1 MPKVLIDAGHY
12 GSKYNQGVIKDYFES
27 NMTWELQGYLKKE
40 LLAYG
45 IIVGVTRT
53 NKDTD
58 VSVYNRG
65 TMARGYDL
73 LMSLHSNAASAESA
87 KRVSIY
93 KPLSGIGDKIAE
105 IIGKAVFDCM
115 NLKADKSWYYETKTR
130 KSTLANR
137 EYYGIL
143 RGAADV
149 GVPALIVEHS
159 FHTNKEACSWL
170 LKSANLKELAKA
182 EAKAIAEYFGITQTA
197 TEGED
202 AFAETFMGVKTVTI
216 TLNQL
221 SKGAKG
227 EQVKNLQIL
236 LIGKGYSCG
245 SAGADGDFGTNTDKA
260 LKKFQT
266 DNGLV
271 ADGICGKNT
280 WNKLIKG

>member
-1 MPKVLIDAGHY
+1 MPKVLLDAGHY
-12 GSKYNQGVIKDYFES
+12 GSKYNQGVIKDYYES

-45 IIVGVTRT
+45 ITVGVTRT

-58 VSVYNRG
+58 VEPYNRG
-65 TMARGYDL
+65 LMARGYDL
-73 LMSLHSNAASAESA
+73 FLSLHSNAASGESA

-105 IIGKAVFDCM
+105 VIGKAVFDCM
-115 NLKADKSWYYETKTR
+115 NLKADKYWYYETKTR

-137 EYYGIL
+137 EYYGVL

-149 GVPALIVEHS
+149 GVPGLIVEHS
-159 FHTNKEACSWL
+159 FHTNNEACSWL
-170 LKSANLKELAKA
+170 LKSANLKKLAKA
-182 EAKAIAEYFGITQTA
+182 EAKAIAEYFGITQKP
-197 TEGED
+197 TEAVEE
-202 AFAETFMGVKTVTI
+202 AKTVTV

-245 SAGADGDFGTNTDKA
+245 SSGADGDFGTNTEKA
-260 LKKFQT
+260 VKKFQK
-266 DNGLV
+266 DNGLD

-280 WNKLIKG
+280 WTKLLT

>member
-1 MPKVLIDAGHY
+1 MPKVLLDAGHY
-12 GSKYNQGVIKDYFES
+12 GSKYNQGVISEYYES

-45 IIVGVTRT
+45 ITVGVTRT

-58 VSVYNRG
+58 VAVYKRG
-65 TMARGYDL
+65 TMAKGYDL
-73 LMSLHSNAASAESA
+73 LISLHSNAASAESV

-105 IIGKAVFDCM
+105 LIGKAVLNCM
-115 NLKADKSWYYETKTR
+115 NLKADKNWYYETKTR
-130 KSTLANR
+130 KSEKGNW
-137 EYYGIL
+137 EYYGVL

-182 EAKAIAEYFGITQTA
+182 EAKAIAGYFGIAQTA
-197 TEGED
+197 TEAVE
-202 AFAETFMGVKTVTI
+202 EVKSVTV

-221 SKGAKG
+221 SKGMKG

-245 SAGADGDFGTNTDKA
+245 ASGADGDFGTNTEKA
-260 LKKFQT
+260 VKKFQK
-266 DNGLV
+266 DNGLT

-280 WNKLIKG
+280 WDKLLNA

>member
-58 VSVYNRG
+58 VAVYNRG
-65 TMARGYDL
+65 TMAKGYDL
-73 LMSLHSNAASAESA
+73 LISLHSNAASTESV
-87 KRVSIY
+87 KRVSVY

-105 IIGKAVFDCM
+105 LIGKAVLDCM
-115 NLKADKSWYYETKTR
+115 NLTKDKYWYYDTKTR

-137 EYYGIL
+137 EYYGVL

-170 LKSANLKELAKA
+170 LESANLKKLAKA
-182 EAKAIAEYFGITQTA
+182 EAKAIAEYFGITQKP
-197 TEGED
+197 TEAVSEKD
-202 AFAETFMGVKTVTI
+202 VLVALK
-216 TLNQL
+216 QL
-221 SKGAKG
+221 AKGSKG
-227 EQVKNLQIL
+227 EQVKSLQIL

-245 SAGADGDFGTNTDKA
+245 SSGADGDFGTNTEKA
-260 LKKFQT
+260 VKKFQK
-266 DNGLV
+266 DNGLT

-280 WNKLIKG
+280 WAKLLNA

>member
-1 MPKVLIDAGHY
+1 MPKVLLDAGHY
-12 GSKYNQGVIKDYFES
+12 GSKYNQGAVKDYYES

-45 IIVGVTRT
+45 ITVGVTRT

-58 VSVYNRG
+58 VAVYNRG
-65 TMARGYDL
+65 TMAKGYDL
-73 LMSLHSNAASAESA
+73 LISLHSNAASGESA
-87 KRVSIY
+87 KRVSIF

-105 IIGKAVFDCM
+105 LIGKAVLNCM
-115 NLKADKSWYYETKTR
+115 NLKADKNWYYETKTR
-130 KSTLANR
+130 KSEKGNW
-137 EYYGIL
+137 EYYGVL

-182 EAKAIAEYFGITQTA
+182 EAKAIAGYFGITQTT
-197 TEGED
+197 TEAVE
-202 AFAETFMGVKTVTI
+202 EVKSVTV

-221 SKGAKG
+221 SKGMKG

-245 SAGADGDFGTNTDKA
+245 ASGADGDFGTNTEKA
-260 LKKFQT
+260 VKKFQK
-266 DNGLV
+266 DNGLT
-271 ADGICGKNT
+271 ADGICGTNT
-280 WNKLIKG
+280 WDKLLNA

>member
-12 GSKYNQGVIKDYFES
+12 GSEYNQGVIRDYYES

-45 IIVGVTRT
+45 ITVGITRT

-58 VSVYNRG
+58 VAVYDRG
-65 TMARGYDL
+65 TMAKGYDL
-73 LMSLHSNAASAESA
+73 LVSLHSNAANAESV

-105 IIGKAVFDCM
+105 LMGKAVFDCM
-115 NLKADKSWYYETKTR
+115 NLKADKNWYYETKTK
-130 KSTLANR
+130 KSTLGNR
-137 EYYGIL
+137 EYYGVL

-149 GVPALIVEHS
+149 RVPALIVEHS
-159 FHTNKEACSWL
+159 FHTNNEACSWL
-170 LKSANLKELAKA
+170 LKSANLKKLAKD
-182 EAKAIAEYFGITQTA
+182 EAKAISGYFGITQKP
-197 TEGED
+197 TEAVSEKD
-202 AFAETFMGVKTVTI
+202 VLVALK
-216 TLNQL
+216 QL
-221 SKGAKG
+221 AKGSKG

-245 SAGADGDFGTNTDKA
+245 SSGADGDFGTNTDKA
-260 LKKFQT
+260 LKKFQK
-266 DNGLV
+266 DNGLD

-280 WNKLIKG
+280 WNKLLT

>member
-12 GSKYNQGVIKDYFES
+12 GSKYNQGVIKDYYES
-27 NMTWELQGYLKKE
+27 NMTWELQGYLKQE

-45 IIVGVTRT
+45 FIVGVTRT

-58 VSVYNRG
+58 VAVYNRG

-73 LMSLHSNAASAESA
+73 LVSLHSNAASAESV

-105 IIGKAVFDCM
+105 LIGKAVLDCM
-115 NLKADKSWYYETKTR
+115 NLNTYYETKTR

-137 EYYGIL
+137 EYYGVL

-170 LKSANLKELAKA
+170 LKSANLKKLAKA
-182 EAKAIAEYFGITQTA
+182 EAKAIAEYFGVTQKP
-197 TEGED
+197 TEAVSEKD
-202 AFAETFMGVKTVTI
+202 VLVALK
-216 TLNQL
+216 QL
-221 SKGAKG
+221 AKGSKG
-227 EQVKNLQIL
+227 EQVKSLQIL

-245 SAGADGDFGTNTDKA
+245 SSGADGDFGTNTDKA
-260 LKKFQT
+260 VKKFQK
-266 DNGLV
+266 DNGLD

-280 WNKLIKG
+280 WNKLLT

>member
-12 GSKYNQGVIKDYFES
+12 GSKYNQGAIKDYYES
-27 NMTWELQGYLKKE
+27 NMTWELQGYLVKE
-40 LLAYG
+40 LEAYG
-45 IIVGVTRT
+45 ITTGVTRT

-58 VSVYNRG
+58 VAVYNRG
-65 TMARGYDL
+65 TMAKGYDL
-73 LMSLHSNAASAESA
+73 LLSLHSNAASAESV

-105 IIGKAVFDCM
+105 LMGKAVLDCM
-115 NLKADKSWYYETKTR
+115 NLNTYYETKTR

-137 EYYGIL
+137 EYYGVL

-170 LKSANLKELAKA
+170 LKSSNLKELAKA
-182 EAKAIAEYFGITQTA
+182 EAKAVAEYFGITA
-197 TEGED
+197 KPTEAED
-202 AFAETFMGVKTVTI
+202 AFAEIVMGVKTVTV

-227 EQVKNLQIL
+227 AQVKNLQIL
-236 LIGKGYSCG
+236 LVGKGYSCG

-260 LKKFQT
+260 LRQFQK
-266 DNGLV
+266 DNGLEV
-271 ADGICGKNT
+271 DGYCGTNT
-280 WNKLIKG
+280 WNKLLKG

>member
-1 MPKVLIDAGHY
+1 MPKVLLDAGHY
-12 GSKYNQGVIKDYFES
+12 GSKYNQGVIKDYYES

-45 IIVGVTRT
+45 ISVGVTRT

-58 VSVYNRG
+58 VEPYNRG

-73 LMSLHSNAASAESA
+73 FISLHSNAASTEYT

-105 IIGKAVFDCM
+105 LMGKAVFDCM
-115 NLKADKSWYYETKTR
+115 NLTMDKYWYYETKTR

-137 EYYGIL
+137 EYYGVL
-143 RGAADV
+143 RGAAAV

-170 LKSANLKELAKA
+170 LKSANLKKLAKD
-182 EAKAIAEYFGITQTA
+182 EAKAIAKYFGITQKPIEA
-197 TEGED
+197 VEE
-202 AFAETFMGVKTVTI
+202 AKTVTV

-221 SKGAKG
+221 SKGSKG
-227 EQVKNLQIL
+227 AQVKNLQIL

-260 LKKFQT
+260 LKKFQK
-266 DNGLV
+266 DNGLDV
-271 ADGICGKNT
+271 DGICGKNT
-280 WNKLIKG
+280 WNKLLT

>member
-1 MPKVLIDAGHY
+1 MPKVLLDAGHY
-12 GSKYNQGVIKDYFES
+12 GSEYNQGVIKDYYES

-45 IIVGVTRT
+45 ITVGVTRT

-58 VSVYNRG
+58 VAVYDRG
-65 TMARGYDL
+65 TMAKGYDL
-73 LMSLHSNAASAESA
+73 FISLHSNAANAEST

-105 IIGKAVFDCM
+105 LMGKAVFDCM
-115 NLKADKSWYYETKTR
+115 NLSEDKYWYCESKTK
-130 KSTLANR
+130 KSTLGNW
-137 EYYGIL
+137 EYYGVL

-170 LKSANLKELAKA
+170 LKSANLKKLAKD
-182 EAKAIAEYFGITQTA
+182 EAKAIAKYFGITQKP
-197 TEGED
+197 TEAVEE
-202 AFAETFMGVKTVTI
+202 AKTVTV

-221 SKGAKG
+221 SKGSKG
-227 EQVKNLQIL
+227 SQVKNLQIL

-245 SAGADGDFGTNTDKA
+245 SSGADGDFGTNTDKA
-260 LKKFQT
+260 LKKFQK
-266 DNGLV
+266 DNGLD

-280 WNKLIKG
+280 WNKLLA

>member
-12 GSKYNQGVIKDYFES
+12 GSKYNQGVIKDYYES
-27 NMTWELQGYLKKE
+27 NMTWELQGYLVKE
-40 LLAYG
+40 LEAYG
-45 IIVGVTRT
+45 ITTGVTRT

-58 VSVYNRG
+58 VAVYNRG
-65 TMARGYDL
+65 KMAKGYDL
-73 LMSLHSNAASAESA
+73 LLSLHSNAASAESV

-105 IIGKAVFDCM
+105 LIGRAVLDCM
-115 NLKADKSWYYETKTR
+115 NLTADKNWDYETKTR

-137 EYYGIL
+137 EYYGVL

-170 LKSANLKELAKA
+170 LKSSNLKELAKA
-182 EAKAIAEYFGITQTA
+182 EAKAIAEYFGITA
-197 TEGED
+197 KPTEAED
-202 AFAETFMGVKTVTI
+202 AFADIFMEVKTVTV

-227 EQVKNLQIL
+227 AQVKNLQIL

-260 LKKFQT
+260 LRQFQK
-266 DNGLV
+266 DNGLEV
-271 ADGICGKNT
+271 DGYCGKNT
-280 WNKLIKG
+280 WTKLLT

>member
-1 MPKVLIDAGHY
+1 MPKVLLDAGHY
-12 GSKYNQGVIKDYFES
+12 GSKYNQGVISEYYES

-45 IIVGVTRT
+45 ITVGVTRT

-58 VSVYNRG
+58 VAVYNRG
-65 TMARGYDL
+65 TMAKGYDL
-73 LMSLHSNAASAESA
+73 LISLHSNAASAESA

-93 KPLSGIGDKIAE
+93 KPLSGIGDRIAE
-105 IIGKAVFDCM
+105 LIGKAVFNCM
-115 NLKADKSWYYETKTR
+115 NLKADKYWYYETKTR
-130 KSTLANR
+130 KSEKGNW
-137 EYYGIL
+137 EYYGVL

-149 GVPALIVEHS
+149 GIPALIVEHS

-182 EAKAIAEYFGITQTA
+182 EAKAIAEYFGITEKPTKNETA
-197 TEGED
+197 FEEM
-202 AFAETFMGVKTVTI
+202 FMGVKSVTVN
-216 TLNQL
+216 LNQL

-227 EQVKNLQIL
+227 EHVKNLQIL

-245 SAGADGDFGTNTDKA
+245 SSGADGDFGTNTEKA
-260 LKKFQT
+260 VKKFQK
-266 DNGLV
+266 DNGLT

-280 WNKLIKG
+280 WTKLLT

>member
-12 GSKYNQGVIKDYFES
+12 GSKYNQGVIKDYHES

-45 IIVGVTRT
+45 ITVGVTRT

-58 VSVYNRG
+58 VAVYNRG
-65 TMARGYDL
+65 TMAKGYDL
-73 LMSLHSNAASAESA
+73 LVSLHSNAASAESV

-93 KPLSGIGDKIAE
+93 KPLSGIGDRIAE
-105 IIGKAVFDCM
+105 LIGKAVLDCM
-115 NLKADKSWYYETKTR
+115 NLTADKSWYYETKTR
-130 KSTLANR
+130 KSEKGNW
-137 EYYGIL
+137 EYYGVL
-143 RGAADV
+143 RGAASV

-170 LKSANLKELAKA
+170 LKSANLKKLAKV
-182 EAKAIAEYFGITQTA
+182 EAKVIAEYFGITQTA
-197 TEGED
+197 TEGES
-202 AFAETFMGVKTVTI
+202 EGKTVTI

-221 SKGAKG
+221 SKGSKG
-227 EQVKNLQIL
+227 EQVKNLQLL

-245 SAGADGDFGTNTDKA
+245 ASGADGDFGTKTEEA
-260 LKKFQT
+260 VGLFQA

-271 ADGICGKNT
+271 GDGICGKNT
-280 WNKLIKG
+280 WTKLLT

>member
-1 MPKVLIDAGHY
+1 MPKVLLDAGHY
-12 GSKYNQGVIKDYFES
+12 GSKYNQGAVKDYYES

-45 IIVGVTRT
+45 ITVGVTRT

-58 VSVYNRG
+58 VAVYNRG
-65 TMARGYDL
+65 TMAKGYDL
-73 LMSLHSNAASAESA
+73 LISLHSNATSSEPT

-93 KPLSGIGDKIAE
+93 KPLSGIGDRIAE
-105 IIGKAVFDCM
+105 LIGKAVLGCM
-115 NLKADKSWYYETKTR
+115 NLTADKYWYYETKTR
-130 KSTLANR
+130 KSEKGNW
-137 EYYGIL
+137 EYYGVL

-170 LKSANLKELAKA
+170 LKSANLKKLAKA
-182 EAKAIAEYFGITQTA
+182 EAKAIAEYFGITEKP
-197 TEGED
+197 TEGET
-202 AFAETFMGVKTVTI
+202 AFEETFMGVKTVTV

-221 SKGAKG
+221 SKGVKG
-227 EQVKNLQIL
+227 EQVENLQIL

-245 SAGADGDFGTNTDKA
+245 ASGADGDFGTNTEKA
-260 LKKFQT
+260 VKKFQS
-266 DNGLV
+266 DNGLT

-280 WNKLIKG
+280 WTKLLT

>member
-1 MPKVLIDAGHY
+1 MPKVLLDAGHY
-12 GSKYNQGVIKDYFES
+12 GSTYNQGIVKDYYES

-45 IIVGVTRT
+45 ITVGVTRT

-58 VSVYNRG
+58 VAVYDRG
-65 TMARGYDL
+65 VMARGYDL
-73 LMSLHSNAASAESA
+73 FLSLHSNAASGKST

-105 IIGKAVFDCM
+105 LVGKAVFDCM
-115 NLKADKSWYYETKTR
+115 NLVADKYWYYETKTK

-137 EYYGIL
+137 EYYGVL
-143 RGAADV
+143 RGAAAV

-159 FHTNKEACSWL
+159 FHTNEEACSWL
-170 LKSANLKELAKA
+170 LKPANLKKLAKA
-182 EAKAIAEYFGITQTA
+182 EAKAVAEYFGIA
-197 TEGED
+197 EKPTEAVE
-202 AFAETFMGVKTVTI
+202 EVKTVTV
-216 TLNQL
+216 TLNRL

-245 SAGADGDFGTNTDKA
+245 SSGADGDFGTNTDKA
-260 LKKFQT
+260 VKKFQK
-266 DNGLV
+266 DNGLT
-271 ADGICGKNT
+271 ADGICGKDT
-280 WNKLIKG
+280 WTKLLT